1 MFQTQ
6 QIGDVVTD
14 DKLSQMK
21 QTREL
26 FTKQQRELHAQH
38 VFEIDSRAYAKFL
51 RENAEREKNSD
62 SKIQMIGK

>member
-6 QIGDVVTD
+6 QIGDVITD
-14 DKLSQMK
+14 DKLSQVK

-26 FTKQQRELHAQH
+26 FAKQQRELHTQH
-38 VFEIDSRAYAKFL
+38 VFEIDSRPYAKFL
-51 RENAEREKNSD
+51 TENAEREKYSD